1 MMDQD
6 RQRDMLMAQINNKRA
21 LRQKYLRQQEQPAE
35 GTGNALAELVM
46 TNVLFLAIREKTDIF
61 GVLRQ
66 LRETADTSGDTL
78 FGTVMGWVQSL
89 AEALDHS
96 VYELFVEDIPKRR
109 RILEKLLRDLASCD
123 GWENIR
129 LDQQGNGGFALPG
142 FDYAYRMA
150 ERPSATLV
158 FERTATAAD
167 AFRYTLTLGDGR
179 AGGLIPGQGMLWQE
193 TQGPLQAFTD
203 RVLAEL
209 NSGWPALQAQF
220 DQVSRQLAAEA
231 EKLRD
236 LAALLEEAPE
246 MRPGPLLEKEA
257 AALKVLRQR
266 EAAAYAQMPEAM
278 RASGRGKRVQATQ
291 ILLGGAIGQLE
302 RLAEA
307 PQQPVAEQLSEI
319 AYMLENAGEPV

>member
-6 RQRDMLMAQINNKRA
+6 RQRDMLMAQIDNKRA
-21 LRQKYLRQQEQPAE
+21 LKQKLLRQQEQPAE
-35 GTGNALAELVM
+35 GAENSLAELVM
-46 TNVLFLAIREKTDIF
+46 TNVLFLAIRERVDIF

-66 LRETADTSGDTL
+66 LCEAADTGGDTL

-89 AEALDHS
+89 ADALDHS
-96 VYELFVEDIPKRR
+96 VYELFVEDLPKRR

-129 LDQQGNGGFALPG
+129 LDRQGSGSFALPG

-158 FERTATAAD
+158 FERTLAAD

-179 AGGLIPGQGMLWQE
+179 ADRLIPGQGVLWQE
-193 TQGPLQAFTD
+193 TQGPLQEFTD

-209 NSGWPALQAQF
+209 NNGWPALQEQF

-231 EKLRD
+231 EKMRD
-236 LAALLEEAPE
+236 LAELIAEAPE
-246 MRPGPLLEKEA
+246 MRPGALLKKEA
-257 AALKVLRQR
+257 ATLKTLQQR
-266 EAAAYAQMPEAM
+266 ETAAYAQMPEPM

-291 ILLGGAIGQLE
+291 LLLGGAIGQLE
-302 RLAEA
+302 QMVDA
-307 PQQPVAEQLSEI
+307 PQQPTAEQLSEI